1 MPPRQAIKKY
11 TLTQLIDLH
20 LDNLH
25 STERNT
31 ENELE
36 IRFGTKRSKDIKD
49 IKSIKSISK
58 IDFMNV
64 IGKLKSLGYYVSGG
78 NEEGS
83 HSLKIQSDFI
93 DPQSGV
99 TRSSPFRV
107 EISGVNSIKQFCN
120 SNSVS
125 EVMKTNRTAVS
136 IMSKKYIKD
145 KDGENI
151 CPADVN
157 AFNFRAAWQVEK
169 TINPSSP
176 FANTIISELEQ
187 AKKTFRLINRVSFFH
202 PAYPVRVDM
211 SIVKSS
217 SYDPVTRKQMM
228 TYKLEESNVLNN
240 PEGYEIEIEVL
251 NHLIGPGRVYDKANA
266 KKLETDI
273 KTVITNVLSGLQNT
287 NFPISYIEQDAIKH
301 EYLKLVYGPDSH
313 DRRVYPKDFCG
324 PSSEVLQMKHVQEMS
339 DDVST
344 PNIRDYYTI
353 TEKADGMR
361 KMLFVN
367 GKGKLYLIT
376 SSMAV
381 QYTGVNITN
390 KKMYNSLLDGEHILH
405 NKVGHFINYYGA
417 FDIYFING
425 RSVREKG
432 FMYIDADAVK
442 ENYRL
447 PLLIDFINE
456 MNVKKDTK
464 GMDYPINIQNK
475 NFLVDTNGDNIFNLC
490 GELLKRIKS
499 NYFEYETDGII
510 FTPIK
515 NGVAGLREGH
525 AGSLRKPTWEF
536 SFKWKPPYYN
546 TIDFLI
552 TTKKTDSKMDVVG
565 NIFNGGLELSSHEQI
580 SQYKVIELKVGF
592 NQKFHGFINPSS
604 DVMNDIVPSKEGIDN
619 EEEYKPMSFYP
630 TKPSD
635 PETHICR
642 ILLKK
647 DDTGKYQMMTEEGEV
662 FDDKMIVEFR
672 YDLSKPKY
680 YQWIPLRV
688 RYDKT
693 ADFRSNLKE
702 YGNAYHVANSNWYS
716 IHNPISEEMLSTGD
730 NIPII
735 LSDDGVY
742 YNKKKDRS
750 IDANSFCMR
759 DFHNKYVKRKLIK
772 AVSKRG
778 DTLIDFAVGKAGD
791 MPKWIDAKL
800 DFVFGIDI
808 SPDNIDNVMD
818 GAYARYLNLRRDL
831 KVMPKALYVNG
842 NSGKNIKSGDGLF
855 SEKDKMITNAVFG
868 EGPKDATKL
877 GKGVYNQYGR
887 ATQGFNISSC
897 QFALHYFFEDKEKLS
912 AFVTNVAD
920 STKLNGHFIGTCY
933 DGKKIFNSLKSKK
946 QEESMV
952 LMNKETRIWE
962 VTKLFGQSEF
972 KDDITSLGYPIK
984 VYQDSINNEFVEY
997 LVNFD
1002 YFTRIMERFG
1012 FALLTDSESK
1022 EMGMPHSIGSF
1033 EELFTDLTN
1042 DIKRNYRVAK
1052 EYGCAMNMTAYEKQ
1066 VSFYNKYFIF
1076 KKIREVDTAEIQLVD
1091 DSMSMQQSTDI
1102 ESIVEEMVDDTQ
1114 ITTKPKS
1121 KKRTVK
1127 TKLVLKE

>member
-1 MPPRQAIKKY
+1 MPARKAIKKY

-25 STERNT
+25 STNRNT

-36 IRFGTKRSKDIKD
+36 IRFGTKRSKDIAD

-64 IGKLKSLGYYVSGG
+64 IGKLKSLGYYVSSG

-83 HSLKIQSDFI
+83 HSLKIQSEFI
-93 DPQSGV
+93 DPHSGV
-99 TRSSPFRV
+99 TRSSPVRV
-107 EISGVNSIKQFCN
+107 EIAGVSSIKKFCN
-120 SNSVS
+120 DNSVNDII
-125 EVMKTNRTAVS
+125 KTNHSAVTL
-136 IMSKKYIKD
+136 MSKKYIKD
-145 KDGENI
+145 DDGENI

-157 AFNFRAAWQVEK
+157 AFNFRASWQAET
-169 TINPSSP
+169 TINPSSQ
-176 FANTIISELEQ
+176 FAKTVVSELDQ
-187 AKKTFRLINRVSFFH
+187 SKKSFRLINRVSFFH
-202 PAYPVRVDM
+202 PSYPVRIDM

-217 SYDPVTRKQMM
+217 SYDTAAKKTMM
-228 TYKLEESNVLNN
+228 TYKLDESNVLNN
-240 PEGYEIEIEVL
+240 PERYEIEIELL
-251 NHLIGPGRVYDKANA
+251 NHMLGPGRIYDKANA

-273 KTVITNVLSGLQNT
+273 KAVITNVLSGLQNT
-287 NFPISYIEQDAIKH
+287 NYPISYIEQDAIKH
-301 EYLKLVYGPDSH
+301 EYLKLVYGKDSH

-324 PSSEVLQMKHVQEMS
+324 PSSEVLQMKHVREPS

-344 PNIRDYYTI
+344 PNIREYYTI

-381 QYTGVNITN
+381 QYTGVTITN
-390 KKMYNSLLDGEHILH
+390 KKLYNSLLDGEHVLH

-456 MNVKKDTK
+456 MNVKKDAK

-475 NFLVDTNGDNIFNLC
+475 NFLIDTNGDNIFKLC

-552 TTKKTDSKMDVVG
+552 TTKKTDSNMDVVG
-565 NIFNGGLELSSHEQI
+565 NIFNGGMDLSSQEQI
-580 SQYKVIELKVGF
+580 NQYKVIKLKVGF
-592 NQKFHGFINPSS
+592 NQKIHGFINPGS
-604 DVMNDIVPSKEGIDN
+604 DVMNDIVPSIEDIDN
-619 EEEYKPMSFYP
+619 EEEYKPMVFYP
-630 TKPSD
+630 TKPID

-642 ILLKK
+642 ILLKQ
-647 DDTGKYQMMTEEGEV
+647 DGSGKYQMMTEEGEV

-672 YDLSKPKY
+672 YDLSQPKY

-693 ADFRSNLKE
+693 SDFRSNLKE

-730 NIPII
+730 DIPVTIT
-735 LSDDGVY
+735 DEGVY

-842 NSGKNIKSGDGLF
+842 NSGENIKSGAGLF

-868 EGPKDATKL
+868 VGPKDATKL
-877 GKGVYNQYGR
+877 GKGVYNQYGK
-887 ATQGFNISSC
+887 AAQGFNISSC
-897 QFALHYFFEDKEKLS
+897 QFALHYFFEDKATLS

-933 DGKKIFNSLKSKK
+933 DGKKIFNSLQSKK
-946 QEESMV
+946 QDESMV

-984 VYQDSINNEFVEY
+984 VYQDSINKEFIEY

-1002 YFTRIMERFG
+1002 YFTRIMDRFG
-1012 FALLTDSESK
+1012 FALLSDSESK
-1022 EMGMPHSIGSF
+1022 EMGIPHSIGSF

-1042 DIKRNYRVAK
+1042 DVKRNYRVAK
-1052 EYGCAMNMTAYEKQ
+1052 EYGCAMKMTAYEKQ
-1066 VSFYNKYFIF
+1066 VSFYNKYFVF
-1076 KKIREVDTAEIQLVD
+1076 KKVRVVDTSELQLVD
-1091 DSMSMQQSTDI
+1091 DSLTDPSVDI
-1102 ESIVEEMVDDTQ
+1102 ESIVEKMVDDTS
-1114 ITTKPKS
+1114 TTAKPKS
-1121 KKRTVK
+1121 KKRVGK